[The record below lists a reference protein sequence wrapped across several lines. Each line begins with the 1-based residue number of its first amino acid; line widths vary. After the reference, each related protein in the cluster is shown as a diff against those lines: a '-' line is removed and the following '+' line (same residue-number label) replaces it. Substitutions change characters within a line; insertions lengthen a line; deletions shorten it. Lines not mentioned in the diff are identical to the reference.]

1 MAGRKHSGGTLIE
14 TFAGVGSPKIDRSA
28 NVIREMKI
36 ASWVSKN
43 GRDYT
48 KALKGNAGLYEG
60 AFVSLNHP
68 TGNNVPSVESRFGQY
83 KNVTEKADGI
93 YGDLH
98 FNPKHSSA
106 ESIIWFAEN
115 MPGAIAN
122 SHRVEAKAQKNKSG
136 LLDVQQITKV
146 RGVEIVTEGG
156 MNDTLFEDYT
166 PPADGAADPAATT
179 DPAMTACIAR
189 VMSTGK
195 NRSEAEAICS
205 ATPDEAPVSP
215 DTAMETES
223 LAEAA
228 VGDKVIVPDYSG
240 RQIVGTVLKKGAALL
255 VQVGDCVKTVWED
268 GAQVA
273 NGSPTAIATEA
284 LMGNL
289 ASLSL
294 AEIKAARPDLAAEL
308 LKEAR
313 ENDASEAELKTLREE
328 NKSFKLAEE
337 KRQHEAKQ
345 AARVT
350 ALREQC
356 KTAKVPEALISDL
369 FIESLVNM
377 TDEKK
382 IADLIAER
390 RDTATGPKPK
400 SHAGDPN
407 ARINAGKPGLSTK
420 QLSESLNGI

>member
-68 TGNNVPSVESRFGQY
+68 AGNNVPSVESRFGQY

-106 ESIIWFAEN
+106 ESIVWFAEN

-136 LLDVQQITKV
+136 VLDVQQITKV

-156 MNDTLFEDYT
+156 MNDTLFEDYA
-166 PPADGAADPAATT
+166 PAADGEKPAAP
-179 DPAMTACIAR
+179 DPKMTACIAR
-189 VMSTGK
+189 VMGTGK
-195 NRSEAEAICS
+195 SRTEAEGICS
-205 ATPDEAPVSP
+205 ATPDESP
-215 DTAMETES
+215 NSPPESAATES
-223 LAEAA
+223 LEEAA
-228 VGDKVIVPDYSG
+228 IGDKVLVNDYGG
-240 RQIVGTVLKKGAALL
+240 RQVVGTVLKKAPALL
-255 VQVGDCVKTVWED
+255 VQVGDCLKTVWED
-268 GAQVA
+268 GAIVA
-273 NGSPTAIATEA
+273 TGIPSTTATEA

-289 ASLSL
+289 ANMSLE
-294 AEIKAARPDLAAEL
+294 EIRAARPDLADAL

-313 ENDASEAELKTLREE
+313 ENDASESELKALREE
-328 NKSFKLAEE
+328 NQKFKLAEE
-337 KRQHEAKQ
+337 KRSHEEKQ

-356 KTAKVPEALISDL
+356 KAAKVPEALISDL
-369 FIESLVNM
+369 FIESLVGM

-390 RDTATGPKPK
+390 RETATGPKPK
-400 SHAGDPN
+400 SNAGDPS

>member
-68 TGNNVPSVESRFGQY
+68 AGNNVPSVESRFGQY

-106 ESIIWFAEN
+106 ESILWFAEN

-136 LLDVQQITKV
+136 VLDVQQITKV

-166 PPADGAADPAATT
+166 PSADGAADPAAPT

-215 DTAMETES
+215 DTAMATESQETE
-223 LAEAA
+223 
-228 VGDKVIVPDYSG
+228 
-240 RQIVGTVLKKGAALL
+240 
-255 VQVGDCVKTVWED
+255 
-268 GAQVA
+268 
-273 NGSPTAIATEA
+273 
-284 LMGNL
+284 MNL
-289 ASLSL
+289 ASMSL

-313 ENDASEAELKTLREE
+313 ENDASENELKALREE

-345 AARVT
+345 AARIT

-390 RDTATGPKPK
+390 RETATGPKPK

-407 ARINAGKPGLSTK
+407 ARINAGKPSLSTK